1 MKKFAMCPYHW
12 KQKNSGAVQVCFSSA
27 GSMEC
32 LGNQEVAN
40 VTHCYFALCEIS
52 TKKSETAM
60 RTWPKI
66 QLLPFCYVKED
77 TGHILG

>member
-1 MKKFAMCPYHW
+1 MKKFAMCPYDW

-52 TKKSETAM
+52 TKK
-60 RTWPKI
+60 
-66 QLLPFCYVKED
+66 
-77 TGHILG
+77 